1 MKKENVEGDAMAA
14 KKPQVK
20 CPGCG
25 LRFYREDEPHIHIK
39 NRYWHTECYNRE
51 EKARKQSEQAIK
63 DLENYICKLFGTDHV
78 SPRIRKQIA
87 TMISQYNFTHS
98 GILGSLKYWFE
109 VKNGSIEKS
118 NGGIGI
124 VPYIYEDARKYYES
138 ISLAHQVNKEIKSI
152 DTEEIIVR
160 IPSPK
165 RNVKRLK
172 LIDLDY
178 LEEGEVSVN
187 DEK

>member
-1 MKKENVEGDAMAA
+1 MAA

-39 NRYWHTECYNRE
+39 NRYWHTQCFNQKKK
-51 EKARKQSEQAIK
+51 EKSQSDQSIK
-63 DLENYICKLFGTDHV
+63 DLEEYICKLFGAEYV
-78 SPRIRKQIA
+78 SPRIRRQIN

-109 VKNGSIEKS
+109 VKNGSVEKS

-124 VPYIYEDARKYYES
+124 VPYIYSDAESYYK
-138 ISLAHQVNKEIKSI
+138 SLFEAHQANRGVNSIEAKVVTVKITPPKSKA
-152 DTEEIIVR
+152 E
-160 IPSPK
+160 
-165 RNVKRLK
+165 NLK
-172 LIDLDY
+172 TIDLSF
-178 LEEGEVSVN
+178 LEEGEVIIEN
-187 DEK
+187 EK

>member
-1 MKKENVEGDAMAA
+1 MAA

-20 CPGCG
+20 CPGCE
-25 LRFYREDEPHIHIK
+25 LRFYREDEPHVRIK

-51 EKARKQSEQAIK
+51 KKEMSQSEQTIK
-63 DLENYICKLFGTDHV
+63 DLESYICELFNTDHV

-109 VKNGSIEKS
+109 VKDGSIEKS

-124 VPYIYEDARKYYES
+124 VPYIYEDASKYYES
-138 ISLAHQVNKEIKSI
+138 IFLAHQANKGVKSI
-152 DTEEIIVR
+152 DIEEIVVR

-178 LEEGEVSVN
+178 LEEGEASV